1 MGLFSKIDKLL
12 SRLTEDETEKWLR
25 FHDDL
30 DKRYAESDKKRLI
43 NDFWN
48 RHLSNQEQ
56 GYSEHRKKWDWY
68 WKSQDEQEKRNYPTG
83 GLQDKPSEAPI
94 PTTKLTEEIIKD
106 RFGRINPKPWLQSL
120 GETYYV
126 VERNNRYVDD
136 VVNFYTDSERV
147 GINVST
153 TDSLLECYRYDSR
166 EEAQEFADK
175 YDCNVRKV
183 IVKVEE

>member
-1 MGLFSKIDKLL
+1 MFNRCRRTKEPPSEELV
-12 SRLTEDETEKWLR
+12 
-25 FHDDL
+25 
-30 DKRYAESDKKRLI
+30 ESL
-43 NDFWN
+43 
-48 RHLSNQEQ
+48 
-56 GYSEHRKKWDWY
+56 
-68 WKSQDEQEKRNYPTG
+68 KRNYPTG

-94 PTTKLTEEIIKD
+94 PTTKLTEEIIED